1 MNLKYFKY
9 VLVFLSLIS
18 FSAYADSSP
27 LEMVQTTSEQVIAQ
41 LKQNQATLK
50 SNRQIVYNIVNQ
62 TLLPHVDLTSMS
74 RTAMGR
80 DGWQKATPEQR
91 EQFTQEFTKLLVHTY
106 AAALAQFTDEK
117 IEFAPMRGASG
128 GHAQVY
134 STIVRSGG
142 PAIHVSYRLA
152 TEGGEWKLYDFS
164 VDGVSMI
171 ESFRSQFAAELQQS
185 GVSGLIDKLKQHN
198 VESNRD

>member
-1 MNLKYFKY
+1 MNLKYLKY
-9 VLVFLSLIS
+9 VWLFLSIVS
-18 FSAYADSSP
+18 FTAYADSSP
-27 LEMVQTTSEQVIAQ
+27 LETVKLTSEQVIAQ
-41 LKQNQATLK
+41 LKQNQATIK
-50 SNRQIVYNIVNQ
+50 TNRQVVYNIVNQ
-62 TLLPHVDLTSMS
+62 TLLPHVDLSSMA

-80 DGWQKATPEQR
+80 DGWLKATPEQR

-106 AAALAQFTDEK
+106 SAALAQFTDEK
-117 IEFAPMRGASG
+117 IEFAPMRNVSG
-128 GHAQVY
+128 GHAQIY

-152 TEGGEWKLYDFS
+152 SKDGEWKLYDFS

-198 VESNRD
+198 VTSARD